1 MVNLKKKWIL
11 TKLNQMNQIKSKLPE
26 VGTTIFS
33 EMSAL
38 ANEHNAINLSQG
50 FPGFPINENL
60 PKLVNKYML
69 EGKNQYAPM
78 PGILELRVTLS
89 NYFKDKY
96 KVDIDPNTQITV
108 TAGATQAIYNTISAV
123 VESGDEVILFSPA
136 YDCYSPSIGVHGG
149 IPVFI
154 PLQHPTYSINW
165 EEVKSKVSDKTKMI
179 IINSPHNP
187 TGSLLAKN
195 DLEALSEIVKDTNLI
210 VLSDEV
216 YEHITFDEEKHESA
230 LSYPELKKRTMSV
243 YSFGKSL
250 HVTGWKL
257 GFCVG
262 PDWLMKE
269 FRKIHQFTVFSCNSP
284 IQYAINEYIL
294 NHNPFENTAE
304 FYERKRDVFLASIK
318 DSRFKVIPCKG
329 TYFQL
334 LDYSEISDMN
344 DVEFAKK
351 LTIENGIASIPISV
365 FYPNKEDNKVLRFCF
380 AKEEELLIK
389 AGQLLC
395 KI

>member
-1 MVNLKKKWIL
+1 M
-11 TKLNQMNQIKSKLPE
+11 KLINSKLPL

-38 ANEHNAINLSQG
+38 ANNYNAINLSQG
-50 FPGFPINENL
+50 FPGFKIDENL
-60 PKLVNKYML
+60 PKLVTKFMS
-69 EGKNQYAPM
+69 EGKNQYTPM
-78 PGILELRVTLS
+78 PGIIELRVTLS
-89 NYFKDKY
+89 NYFNQKY
-96 KVDIDPNTQITV
+96 KVDIDPNSEITI
-108 TAGATQAIYNTISAV
+108 TAGATQAIYNTISAII
-123 VESGDEVILFSPA
+123 EKEDEVILFSPA
-136 YDCYSPSIGVHGG
+136 YDCYSPAIEVHGG
-149 IPVFI
+149 IPIFI
-154 PLQHPTYSINW
+154 PLEHPSYSISW
-165 EEVKSKVSDKTKMI
+165 ETVKSKITDKTKLI

-187 TGSLLAKN
+187 TGSLLSKH
-195 DLEALSEIVKDTNLI
+195 DLETLSEIVKDTNII

-216 YEHITFDEEKHESA
+216 YEHITFDGENHESI
-230 LSYPELKKRTMSV
+230 LSYPELKKRGMVV

-262 PDWLMKE
+262 PEWMMKE
-269 FRKIHQFTVFSCNSP
+269 FRKIHQYTVFSSNSP
-284 IQYAINEYIL
+284 MQYAINEYIL
-294 NHNPFENTAE
+294 NYNPFENTAE
-304 FYERKRDVFLASIK
+304 FYERKRDVFLSSIK
-318 DSRFKVIPCKG
+318 DSRFKIIPCKG

-334 LDYSEISDMN
+334 LDYTEITEMN

-380 AKEEELLIK
+380 AKEDDLLIK
-389 AGQLLC
+389 AGKILC

>member
-1 MVNLKKKWIL
+1 M
-11 TKLNQMNQIKSKLPE
+11 KLINSKLPL

-38 ANEHNAINLSQG
+38 ANNYNAINLSQG
-50 FPGFPINENL
+50 FPGFNIDENL
-60 PKLVNKYML
+60 PKLVTKFMS

-78 PGILELRVTLS
+78 PGIIELRVTLS
-89 NYFKDKY
+89 NYFNQKY
-96 KVDIDPNTQITV
+96 KVDIDPNSEITI
-108 TAGATQAIYNTISAV
+108 TAGATQAIYNTISAII
-123 VESGDEVILFSPA
+123 EKEDEVILFSPA
-136 YDCYSPSIGVHGG
+136 YDCYSPAIEVHGG
-149 IPVFI
+149 TPIFI
-154 PLQHPTYSINW
+154 PLEHPSYSISW
-165 EEVKSKVSDKTKMI
+165 ETVKSKITDKTKLI

-187 TGSLLAKN
+187 TGSLLSKH
-195 DLEALSEIVKDTNLI
+195 DLETLSEIVKDTNII

-216 YEHITFDEEKHESA
+216 YEHITFDGENHESI
-230 LSYPELKKRTMSV
+230 LSYPELKKRGMVV

-262 PDWLMKE
+262 PEWMMKE
-269 FRKIHQFTVFSCNSP
+269 FRKIHQYTVFSSNSP
-284 IQYAINEYIL
+284 MQYAINEYIL
-294 NHNPFENTAE
+294 NYNPFENTAE
-304 FYERKRDVFLASIK
+304 FYERKRDVFLSSIK
-318 DSRFKVIPCKG
+318 DSRFKIIPCKG

-334 LDYSEISDMN
+334 LDYTEITEMN

-365 FYPNKEDNKVLRFCF
+365 FYPNKKDNKVLRFCF
-380 AKEEELLIK
+380 AKEDDLLIK
-389 AGQLLC
+389 AGKILC

>member
-1 MVNLKKKWIL
+1 M
-11 TKLNQMNQIKSKLPE
+11 KLINSKLPL

-38 ANEHNAINLSQG
+38 ANNYNAINLSQG
-50 FPGFPINENL
+50 FPGFKIDENL
-60 PKLVNKYML
+60 PKLVTKFMS

-78 PGILELRVTLS
+78 PGIIELRVTLS
-89 NYFKDKY
+89 NYFNQKY
-96 KVDIDPNTQITV
+96 KVDIDPNSEITI
-108 TAGATQAIYNTISAV
+108 TAGATQAIYNTISAII
-123 VESGDEVILFSPA
+123 EKEDEVILFSPA
-136 YDCYSPSIGVHGG
+136 YDCYSPAIEVHGG
-149 IPVFI
+149 IPIFI
-154 PLQHPTYSINW
+154 PLEHPSYSISW
-165 EEVKSKVSDKTKMI
+165 ETVKSKITDKTKLI

-187 TGSLLAKN
+187 TGSLLSKH
-195 DLEALSEIVKDTNLI
+195 DLETLSEIVKDTNII

-216 YEHITFDEEKHESA
+216 YEHITFDGENHESI
-230 LSYPELKKRTMSV
+230 LSYPELKKRGMVV

-262 PDWLMKE
+262 PEWMMKE
-269 FRKIHQFTVFSCNSP
+269 FRKIHQYTVFSSNSP
-284 IQYAINEYIL
+284 MQYAINEYIL
-294 NHNPFENTAE
+294 NYNPFENTAE
-304 FYERKRDVFLASIK
+304 FYERKRDVFLSSIK
-318 DSRFKVIPCKG
+318 DSRFKIIPCKG

-334 LDYSEISDMN
+334 LDYTEITEMN

-380 AKEEELLIK
+380 AKEDDLLIK
-389 AGQLLC
+389 AGKILC

>member
-1 MVNLKKKWIL
+1 M
-11 TKLNQMNQIKSKLPE
+11 KLINSKLPL

-38 ANEHNAINLSQG
+38 ANKHNAINLSQG
-50 FPGFPINENL
+50 FPGFEIDENL
-60 PKLVNKYML
+60 PKLVAKFMT

-78 PGILELRVTLS
+78 PGILELRVTLC
-89 NYFKDKY
+89 NYFNKKY
-96 KVDIDPNTQITV
+96 KVDIDPNLEITV
-108 TAGATQAIYNTISAV
+108 TAGATQAIYNTISAII
-123 VESGDEVILFSPA
+123 EKEDEVILFSPA
-136 YDCYSPSIGVHGG
+136 YDCYSPAIEVHEGV
-149 IPVFI
+149 PVFI
-154 PLQHPTYSINW
+154 PLEHPSYSINW
-165 EEVKSKVSDKTKMI
+165 ETVKSKISDKTKMI

-187 TGSLLAKN
+187 TGSLLSKD
-195 DLEALSEIVKDTNLI
+195 DLETLSEIVKGTNI
-210 VLSDEV
+210 MVLSDEV
-216 YEHITFDEEKHESA
+216 YEHITFDGKKHESI
-230 LSYPELKKRTMSV
+230 LSYPELKKRGMVV

-250 HVTGWKL
+250 HITGWKL

-262 PDWLMKE
+262 PEWMMKE

-284 IQYAINEYIL
+284 MQYAINEYIL
-294 NHNPFENTAE
+294 NHNPFESTSE

-318 DSRFKVIPCKG
+318 NSRFKIIPCKG

-334 LDYSEISDMN
+334 LDYSEITDMN

-365 FYPNKEDNKVLRFCF
+365 FYPGKEDNKVLRFCF

>member
-1 MVNLKKKWIL
+1 M
-11 TKLNQMNQIKSKLPE
+11 KLINSKLPL

-38 ANEHNAINLSQG
+38 ANNYNAINLSQG
-50 FPGFPINENL
+50 FPGFNIDENL
-60 PKLVNKYML
+60 PKLVTKFMS

-78 PGILELRVTLS
+78 PGIIELRVTLS
-89 NYFKDKY
+89 NYFNQKY
-96 KVDIDPNTQITV
+96 KVDIDPNSEITI
-108 TAGATQAIYNTISAV
+108 TAGATQAIYNTISAII
-123 VESGDEVILFSPA
+123 EKEDEVILFSPA
-136 YDCYSPSIGVHGG
+136 YDCYSPAIEVHGG
-149 IPVFI
+149 IPIFI
-154 PLQHPTYSINW
+154 PLEHPSYSISW
-165 EEVKSKVSDKTKMI
+165 ETVKSKITDKTKLI

-187 TGSLLAKN
+187 TGSLLSKH
-195 DLEALSEIVKDTNLI
+195 DLETLSEIVKDTNII

-216 YEHITFDEEKHESA
+216 YEHITFDGENHESI
-230 LSYPELKKRTMSV
+230 LSYPELKKRGMVV

-262 PDWLMKE
+262 PEWMMKE
-269 FRKIHQFTVFSCNSP
+269 FRKIHQYTVFSSNSP
-284 IQYAINEYIL
+284 MQYAINEYIL
-294 NHNPFENTAE
+294 NYNPFENTAE
-304 FYERKRDVFLASIK
+304 FYERKRDVFLSSIK
-318 DSRFKVIPCKG
+318 DSRFKIIPCKG

-334 LDYSEISDMN
+334 LDYTEITEMN

-380 AKEEELLIK
+380 AKEDDLLIK
-389 AGQLLC
+389 AGKILC

>member
-1 MVNLKKKWIL
+1 M
-11 TKLNQMNQIKSKLPE
+11 KLINSKLPL

-38 ANEHNAINLSQG
+38 ANNYNAINLSQG
-50 FPGFPINENL
+50 FPGFNIDENL
-60 PKLVNKYML
+60 PKLVTKFMS

-78 PGILELRVTLS
+78 PGIIELRVTLS
-89 NYFKDKY
+89 NYFNQKY
-96 KVDIDPNTQITV
+96 KVDIDPNSEITI
-108 TAGATQAIYNTISAV
+108 TAGATQAIYNTISAII
-123 VESGDEVILFSPA
+123 EKEDEVILFSPA
-136 YDCYSPSIGVHGG
+136 YDCYSPAIEVHGG
-149 IPVFI
+149 IPIFI
-154 PLQHPTYSINW
+154 PLEHPSYSISW
-165 EEVKSKVSDKTKMI
+165 ETVKSKITDKTKLI

-187 TGSLLAKN
+187 TGSLLSKH
-195 DLEALSEIVKDTNLI
+195 DLETLSEIVKNTNII

-216 YEHITFDEEKHESA
+216 YEHITFDGENHESI
-230 LSYPELKKRTMSV
+230 LSYPELKKRGMVV

-262 PDWLMKE
+262 PEWMMKE
-269 FRKIHQFTVFSCNSP
+269 FRKIHQYTVFSSNSP
-284 IQYAINEYIL
+284 MQYAINEYIL
-294 NHNPFENTAE
+294 NYNPFENTAE
-304 FYERKRDVFLASIK
+304 FYERKRDVFLSSIK
-318 DSRFKVIPCKG
+318 DSRFKIIPCKG

-334 LDYSEISDMN
+334 LDYTEITEMN

-365 FYPNKEDNKVLRFCF
+365 FYPNKKDNKVLRFCF
-380 AKEEELLIK
+380 AKEDDLLIK
-389 AGQLLC
+389 AGKILC

>member
-1 MVNLKKKWIL
+1 MK
-11 TKLNQMNQIKSKLPE
+11 TKQMKLINSKLPL

-38 ANEHNAINLSQG
+38 ANNYNAINLSQG
-50 FPGFPINENL
+50 FPGFNIDENL
-60 PKLVNKYML
+60 PKLVTKFMS

-78 PGILELRVTLS
+78 PGIIELRVTLS
-89 NYFKDKY
+89 NYFNQKY
-96 KVDIDPNTQITV
+96 KVDIDPNSEITI
-108 TAGATQAIYNTISAV
+108 TAGATQAIYNTISAII
-123 VESGDEVILFSPA
+123 EKEDEVILFSPA
-136 YDCYSPSIGVHGG
+136 YDCYSPAIEVHGG
-149 IPVFI
+149 IPIFI
-154 PLQHPTYSINW
+154 PLEHPSYSISW
-165 EEVKSKVSDKTKMI
+165 ETVKSKITDKTKLI

-187 TGSLLAKN
+187 TGSLLSKH
-195 DLEALSEIVKDTNLI
+195 DLETLSEIVKDTNII

-216 YEHITFDEEKHESA
+216 YEHITFDGENHESI
-230 LSYPELKKRTMSV
+230 LSYPELKKRGMVV

-262 PDWLMKE
+262 PEWMMKE
-269 FRKIHQFTVFSCNSP
+269 FRKIHQYTVFSSNSP
-284 IQYAINEYIL
+284 MQYAINEYIL
-294 NHNPFENTAE
+294 NYNPFENTAE
-304 FYERKRDVFLASIK
+304 FYERKRDVFLSSIK
-318 DSRFKVIPCKG
+318 DSRFKIIPCKG

-334 LDYSEISDMN
+334 LDYTEITEMN

-380 AKEEELLIK
+380 AKEDDLLIK
-389 AGQLLC
+389 AGKILC

>member
-1 MVNLKKKWIL
+1 M
-11 TKLNQMNQIKSKLPE
+11 KLINSKLPL

-38 ANEHNAINLSQG
+38 ANNYNAINLSQG
-50 FPGFPINENL
+50 FPGFNIDENL
-60 PKLVNKYML
+60 PKLVTKFMS

-78 PGILELRVTLS
+78 PGIIELRVTLS
-89 NYFKDKY
+89 NYFNQKY
-96 KVDIDPNTQITV
+96 KVDIDPNSEITI
-108 TAGATQAIYNTISAV
+108 TAGATQAIYNTISAII
-123 VESGDEVILFSPA
+123 EKEDEVILFSPA
-136 YDCYSPSIGVHGG
+136 YDCYSPAIEVHGG
-149 IPVFI
+149 IPIFI
-154 PLQHPTYSINW
+154 PLEHPSYSISW
-165 EEVKSKVSDKTKMI
+165 ETVKSKITDKIKLI

-187 TGSLLAKN
+187 TGSLLSKH
-195 DLEALSEIVKDTNLI
+195 DLETLSEIVKDTNII

-216 YEHITFDEEKHESA
+216 YEHITFDGENHESI
-230 LSYPELKKRTMSV
+230 LSYPELKKRGMVV

-262 PDWLMKE
+262 PEWMMKE
-269 FRKIHQFTVFSCNSP
+269 FRKIHQYTVFSSNSP
-284 IQYAINEYIL
+284 MQYAINEYIL
-294 NHNPFENTAE
+294 NYNPFENTAE
-304 FYERKRDVFLASIK
+304 FYERKRDVFLSSIK
-318 DSRFKVIPCKG
+318 DSRFKIIPCKG

-334 LDYSEISDMN
+334 LDYTEITEMN

-365 FYPNKEDNKVLRFCF
+365 FYPNKKDNKVLRFCF
-380 AKEEELLIK
+380 AKEDDLLIK
-389 AGQLLC
+389 AGKILC

>member
-1 MVNLKKKWIL
+1 M
-11 TKLNQMNQIKSKLPE
+11 KLINSKLPL

-38 ANEHNAINLSQG
+38 ANNYNAINLSQG
-50 FPGFPINENL
+50 FPGFNIDENL
-60 PKLVNKYML
+60 PKLVTKFMS

-78 PGILELRVTLS
+78 PGIIELRVTLS
-89 NYFKDKY
+89 NYFNQKY
-96 KVDIDPNTQITV
+96 KVDIYPNSEITI
-108 TAGATQAIYNTISAV
+108 TAGATQAIYNTISAII
-123 VESGDEVILFSPA
+123 EKEDEVILFSPA
-136 YDCYSPSIGVHGG
+136 YDCYSPAIEVHGG
-149 IPVFI
+149 IPIFI
-154 PLQHPTYSINW
+154 PLEHPSYSISW
-165 EEVKSKVSDKTKMI
+165 ETVKSEITDKTKLI

-187 TGSLLAKN
+187 TGSLLSKH
-195 DLEALSEIVKDTNLI
+195 DLETLSEIVKDTNII

-216 YEHITFDEEKHESA
+216 YEHITFDGENHESI
-230 LSYPELKKRTMSV
+230 LSYPELKKRGMVV

-262 PDWLMKE
+262 PEWMMKE
-269 FRKIHQFTVFSCNSP
+269 FRKIHQYTVFSSNSP
-284 IQYAINEYIL
+284 MQYAINEYIL
-294 NHNPFENTAE
+294 NYNPFENTAE
-304 FYERKRDVFLASIK
+304 FYERKRDVFLSSIK
-318 DSRFKVIPCKG
+318 DSRFKIIPCKG

-334 LDYSEISDMN
+334 LDYTEITEMN

-365 FYPNKEDNKVLRFCF
+365 FYPNKKDNKVLRFCF
-380 AKEEELLIK
+380 AKEDDLLIK
-389 AGQLLC
+389 AGKILC